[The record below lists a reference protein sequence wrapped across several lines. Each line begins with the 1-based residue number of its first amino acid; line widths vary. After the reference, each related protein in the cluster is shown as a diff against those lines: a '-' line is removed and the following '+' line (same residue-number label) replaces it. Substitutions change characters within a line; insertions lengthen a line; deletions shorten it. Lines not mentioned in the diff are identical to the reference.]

1 MSRISNTET
10 AILGLLYEHQ
20 HYAYRLEEIMDKRS
34 MHDWSDLEYSSI
46 EDVLKKLEKKSLIE
60 IEYRKTVG
68 QPLRKI
74 YSVTSK
80 GKLVFLDKIKELMS
94 NRERIIYP
102 FDLAIANMD
111 VLSHEEVIQ
120 SLNTYLKS
128 IDKRIEFLDGSIKF
142 QEENKVPFNFIAIFS
157 RSSALL
163 KAEREWIEDF
173 MEKVKE
179 NV

>member
-34 MHDWSDLEYSSI
+34 MHDWSDLEYSSM
-46 EDVLKKLEKKSLIE
+46 ENVLKKLEEKSLIE
-60 IEYRKTVG
+60 TEYRKTVG
-68 QPLRKI
+68 QPIRKI
-74 YSVTSK
+74 YSITDD
-80 GKLVFLDKIKELMS
+80 GKLVFRDKIKELMS
-94 NRERIIYP
+94 NRERTIYP
-102 FDLAIANMD
+102 FDLAIANMG
-111 VLSHEEVIQ
+111 VLSHEEIIQ
-120 SLNTYLKS
+120 SLNAYLES
-128 IDKRIEFLDGSIKF
+128 INERIKF
-142 QEENKVPFNFIAIFS
+142 MDGMIKYQEENEIPYNFIAIFS

-163 KAEREWIEDF
+163 KAEREWIEEF